1 MIGGPPRRDT
11 PIITFPSRL
20 PNEPAAPQ
28 SETDTH
34 YGEVHDLEDPD
45 GEREVDQD
53 KDHEEE
59 DEEVKATFPPAVD
72 AHFVHVR
79 FLGALDIVPMSE
91 LFLGHLQRRI
101 QKKKT
106 NIRDQ
111 RDVSDGSGVQTIG
124 PYVTGV

>member
-1 MIGGPPRRDT
+1 MGAPVIR
-11 PIITFPSRL
+11 FPSDPRTSRTTRKV
-20 PNEPAAPQ
+20 Q

-72 AHFVHVR
+72 AHFVRVR
-79 FLGALDIVPMSE
+79 VLGALDIVPMSE
-91 LFLGHLQRRI
+91 LFLGHLQRRTH
-101 QKKKT
+101 KKK
-106 NIRDQ
+106 NISK
-111 RDVSDGSGVQTIG
+111 V
-124 PYVTGV
+124 